1 MGVITTSTILAATA
15 LAATAGTTIA
25 SGAQAAKQRK
35 IMEGAET
42 EANKYMESARDRL
55 DVNTYEE
62 LSVNTDI
69 YDKERDNLATVGES
83 YVQLTSGQD
92 RAGSNVQNVV
102 NALQAGN
109 EKISMREA
117 KEVDKLN
124 LEIADEE
131 TRLLDIGTQLD
142 LGEVAGAQQKAADAE
157 AKATAFKG
165 DFVKGLGNTVM
176 QGIQLGVPLY
186 QKSAQAKQLGGTGA
200 VDLQTKIGGADFK
213 PETYG
218 MNADDVTKIAGLS
231 GTELN
236 EFLKTKLSG
245 GNMKNIFD
253 PTKGNTT
260 LYSPPKVNQL
270 AGLQTD
276 NIKSKL
282 GGLGLDASQLEQII
296 ALLNNG

>member
-1 MGVITTSTILAATA
+1 MAFTTTATILAATA
-15 LAATAGTTIA
+15 LALSAGTTIA
-25 SGAQAAKQRK
+25 SGAQATKQRK
-35 IMEGAET
+35 IMEGAEG

-55 DVNTYEE
+55 NVNTYDE

-186 QKSAQAKQLGGTGA
+186 QKSAQVKQLGGTGA
-200 VDLQTKIGGADFK
+200 VDLQGKIGGADFK

-260 LYSPPKVNQL
+260 LYSPPKTNQL

-276 NIKSKL
+276 AIKSKL
-282 GGLGLDASQLEQII
+282 GGLGLNDSQMEQLM
-296 ALLNNG
+296 ALLNKA

>member
-1 MGVITTSTILAATA
+1 MAAITTILAATA
-15 LAATAGTTIA
+15 LALSAGTTIA
-25 SGAQAAKQRK
+25 SGAQATKQRK
-35 IMEGAET
+35 IMEGAEG

-55 DVNTYEE
+55 NVNTYEE

-165 DFVKGLGNTVM
+165 DFVKGLGNTAM
-176 QGIQLGVPLY
+176 AGIQLGVPLY
-186 QKSAQAKQLGGTGA
+186 QKSAQVKQLGGTGA
-200 VDLQTKIGGADFK
+200 VDLQGKIGGADFK

-260 LYSPPKVNQL
+260 LYSPPKTNQL

>member
-1 MGVITTSTILAATA
+1 MAAATTILAATA
-15 LAATAGTTIA
+15 LALSAGTTIA
-25 SGAQAAKQRK
+25 SGSQATKQRK
-35 IMEGAET
+35 IMEGAEG

-55 DVNTYEE
+55 NVNTYEE

-165 DFVKGLGNTVM
+165 DFVKGLGNTAM
-176 QGIQLGVPLY
+176 AGIQLGVPLY
-186 QKSAQAKQLGGTGA
+186 QKSAQVKQLGGTGA
-200 VDLQTKIGGADFK
+200 VDLQGKIGGADFK

-260 LYSPPKVNQL
+260 LYSPPKTNQL

>member
-1 MGVITTSTILAATA
+1 MAAITTILAATA
-15 LAATAGTTIA
+15 LALSAGTTIA
-25 SGAQAAKQRK
+25 SGSQATKQRK
-35 IMEGAET
+35 IMEGAEG

-55 DVNTYEE
+55 NVNTYEE

-186 QKSAQAKQLGGTGA
+186 QKSAQVKQLGGTGA
-200 VDLQTKIGGADFK
+200 VDLQGKIGGADFK

-260 LYSPPKVNQL
+260 LYSPPKTNQL

-276 NIKSKL
+276 AIKSKL

>member
-1 MGVITTSTILAATA
+1 MAAITTILAATA
-15 LAATAGTTIA
+15 LALSAGTTIA
-25 SGAQAAKQRK
+25 SGAQATKQRK
-35 IMEGAET
+35 IMEGAEG

-55 DVNTYEE
+55 NVNTYEE

-186 QKSAQAKQLGGTGA
+186 QKSAQVKQLGGTGA
-200 VDLQTKIGGADFK
+200 VDLQGKIGGADFK

-260 LYSPPKVNQL
+260 LYSPPKTNQL

>member
-1 MGVITTSTILAATA
+1 MAAATTILAATA
-15 LAATAGTTIA
+15 LALSAGTTIA
-25 SGAQAAKQRK
+25 SGSQATKQRK
-35 IMEGAET
+35 IMEGAEG

-55 DVNTYEE
+55 NVNTYEE

-186 QKSAQAKQLGGTGA
+186 QKSAQVKQLGGTGA
-200 VDLQTKIGGADFK
+200 VDLQAKIGGTDFK

-260 LYSPPKVNQL
+260 LYSPPKTNQL

>member
-1 MGVITTSTILAATA
+1 MAAITTILAATA
-15 LAATAGTTIA
+15 LALSAGTTIA
-25 SGAQAAKQRK
+25 SGAQATKQRK
-35 IMEGAET
+35 IMEGAEG

-55 DVNTYEE
+55 NVNTYEE

-186 QKSAQAKQLGGTGA
+186 QKSAQVKQLGGTGA
-200 VDLQTKIGGADFK
+200 VDLQGKIGGADFK

-260 LYSPPKVNQL
+260 LYSPPKTNQL

-276 NIKSKL
+276 AIKSKL

>member
-1 MGVITTSTILAATA
+1 MAAITTILAATA
-15 LAATAGTTIA
+15 LALSAGTTIA
-25 SGAQAAKQRK
+25 SGAQATKQRK
-35 IMEGAET
+35 IMEGAEG

-55 DVNTYEE
+55 NVNTYEE

-186 QKSAQAKQLGGTGA
+186 QKSAQVKQLGGTGA
-200 VDLQTKIGGADFK
+200 VDLQAKIGGADFK

-260 LYSPPKVNQL
+260 LYSPPKTNQL

-276 NIKSKL
+276 AIKSKL
-282 GGLGLDASQLEQII
+282 GGLGLNDSQMEQLM

>member
-1 MGVITTSTILAATA
+1 MAAITTILAATA
-15 LAATAGTTIA
+15 LALSAGTTIA
-25 SGAQAAKQRK
+25 SGAQATKQRK
-35 IMEGAET
+35 IMEGAEG

-55 DVNTYEE
+55 NVNTYEE

-176 QGIQLGVPLY
+176 AGIQLGVPLY
-186 QKSAQAKQLGGTGA
+186 QKSAQVKQLGGTGA
-200 VDLQTKIGGADFK
+200 VDLQAKIGGADFK

-260 LYSPPKVNQL
+260 LYSPPKTNQL